1 MLRLSAL
8 LVVVASLATTGCR
21 YSAGPYD
28 YCGPLFTGRDCTPC
42 DPDARA
48 GSIFADQLMPVPVY
62 GQESCQ
68 ADGPGLRPVP
78 QQLAGTG
85 DQAVQAA
92 EPAAPRVEQPVQVIA
107 TQEPPR
113 QTPAVLWPQAPSQNR
128 MVSYPAPWMP
138 RR

>member
-1 MLRLSAL
+1 MLRWTAL
-8 LVVVASLATTGCR
+8 LIVVASLATTGCR
-21 YSAGPYD
+21 YCASPYD

-48 GSIFADQLMPVPVY
+48 GSIFADQLMPVPMY
-62 GQESCQ
+62 GQECCQ

-78 QQLAGTG
+78 QQLAGG
-85 DQAVQAA
+85 AAQAA
-92 EPAAPRVEQPVQVIA
+92 QPATPGVDQPVQVIHTA
-107 TQEPPR
+107 GPPR
-113 QTPAVLWPQAPSQNR
+113 QAPAVLWPQAPWQNR